1 MLSGERTGEK
11 RDGLTDVLA
20 GGPTLQVPHDP
31 ARRRQPLMPPRP
43 TRIANGL
50 SHR

>member
-31 ARRRQPLMPPRP
+31 ARRRQLADAAAT